1 MIGLRVY
8 AHGYLKGRTRIFMHI
23 RGTSILPRIK
33 RGNPRTSSS
42 FVFASR
48 SIWTIR
54 GLLGR
59 TSCSRRFPSSL
70 HKVGWCTSLDNV
82 RTSLHPTDS
91 ACRCGHFYVVP
102 RFVHVASGFSP
113 MGWWLLPPSISWDVC
128 VASTHATV
136 CQQIVLAVASIRG
149 TAYGRTCTVPLESP
163 SSVRRTEGTAGGA
176 VASSR
181 NVLESSIV

>member
-1 MIGLRVY
+1 
-8 AHGYLKGRTRIFMHI
+8 MHI
-23 RGTSILPRIK
+23 RGTSIVPRIK
-33 RGNPRTSSS
+33 RGNPKTSLS

-48 SIWTIR
+48 ATWTIR

-70 HKVGWCTSLDNV
+70 HKLGWCTSPDNV
-82 RTSLHPTDS
+82 RTNPHPTDG
-91 ACRCGHFYVVP
+91 ACRCGHLYVVL
-102 RFVHVASGFSP
+102 RFVHLASCFSP

-149 TAYGRTCTVPLESP
+149 TAYGRTCTVPLEP
-163 SSVRRTEGTAGGA
+163 LLSVWRTEGTAGGA

-181 NVLESSIV
+181 IVLEASIV